1 MSGSLSPV
9 VTSALWIVES
19 LFILG
24 AAAWLLRR
32 RLALLPM
39 LLGRDTSALS
49 PSTHPPSNLALA
61 FGFSF
66 GGAFICALALS
77 VVSPWPVPPVGEVNT
92 FTAVSAVV
100 FQTGLFA
107 GLAHAWFW
115 HLRKT
120 PQPPPPTLPAG
131 RILRGAFVTFILLVF
146 AVGGS
151 ATLWDALLGLFGVD
165 ARPQDIVTLF
175 ARRGDAR
182 EITIVLLSAVLL
194 APFSEEILF
203 RVLLFRWLRTR
214 SSRAVVLLLPAALF
228 AFVHGSVAVFVPLA
242 VLSLILAL
250 AYERAGHPAVP
261 ILAHAFFNL
270 NTIVVVLAGLPA

>member
-1 MSGSLSPV
+1 MPSFLTPA

-24 AAAWLLRR
+24 AAVWLLRR
-32 RLALLPM
+32 RRTLLPT
-39 LLGRDTSALS
+39 LLGARPAALA
-49 PSTHPPSNLALA
+49 PSSRPPSDLALA

-66 GGAFICALALS
+66 GGAFALALAA
-77 VVSPWPVPPVGEVNT
+77 VAPWPVPPPGEVNT

-100 FQTGLFA
+100 FQAGLFA

-120 PQPPPPTLPAG
+120 PQPPPPALPAA
-131 RILRGAFVTFILLVF
+131 RILRAAFLTFIVLVF
-146 AVGGS
+146 AVGGF
-151 ATLWDALLGLFGVD
+151 ATLWDALLGLLGVD

-175 ARRGDAR
+175 AQRGDAR
-182 EITIVLLSAVLL
+182 EISIVLLSAVLL
-194 APFSEEILF
+194 APFTEEVLF

-214 SSRAVVLLLPAALF
+214 ASRALVLLLPAVLF
-228 AFVHGSVAVFVPLA
+228 AFVHGSIAVFVPLA

-250 AYERAGHPAVP
+250 AYERAGHPGVP

-270 NTIVVVLAGLPA
+270 NTIVLVLAGLPA